1 MQRLP
6 GSLSIAFW
14 PERFRAKWTPVR
26 VKKTRQTKILVGAL
40 WIVGVIAWLR
50 GAPGELVMAALV
62 VGLIAG
68 CLELSAENRRV
79 GR

>member
-1 MQRLP
+1 
-6 GSLSIAFW
+6 
-14 PERFRAKWTPVR
+14 
-26 VKKTRQTKILVGAL
+26 VGAL
-40 WIVGVIAWLR
+40 WIVGAIAWLR

>member
-14 PERFRAKWTPVR
+14 
-26 VKKTRQTKILVGAL
+26 LVGAL
-40 WIVGVIAWLR
+40 WIVGAIAWLR

>member
-1 MQRLP
+1 MERLP

-14 PERFRAKWTPVR
+14 
-26 VKKTRQTKILVGAL
+26 LVGAL

-50 GAPGELVMAALV
+50 DAPGELVMATSVA
-62 VGLIAG
+62 GLIAG
-68 CLELSAENRRV
+68 CLELGAENRRV